1 MGSLPEIDQY
11 YLAENFTAIFERDY
25 RRIAQ
30 LHLDAGWMPGT
41 VRIDELEGAV
51 RTVCEPYFTRPLAE
65 IALGEVLLKLFKVAH
80 QYKLTIQPQLIL
92 LQKTLL
98 NIEGLGRLLDPKLD
112 IWAVAKPV
120 LAEILR
126 EKRNPQALLKRARL
140 RIPQILAAAPEVAE
154 LAHDYLKQ
162 AASGRAA
169 LRLHSDDLKRLADA
183 AQAGHR
189 QTVFAVIG
197 VGLMLV
203 GAVLYGLRAGGPAWL
218 DIPAA
223 VWIAAVGAL
232 GAFLA
237 AWPRRG

>member
-1 MGSLPEIDQY
+1 
-11 YLAENFTAIFERDY
+11 
-25 RRIAQ
+25 
-30 LHLDAGWMPGT
+30 
-41 VRIDELEGAV
+41 
-51 RTVCEPYFTRPLAE
+51 
-65 IALGEVLLKLFKVAH
+65 
-80 QYKLTIQPQLIL
+80 
-92 LQKTLL
+92 
-98 NIEGLGRLLDPKLD
+98 
-112 IWAVAKPV
+112 V